1 MTEEKPTQDT
11 PELTEEA
18 KFKSKFPNKK
28 PTTTDFLRKRLH
40 KGVKY
45 FDSGDYNMAKSAE
58 KKKGSEKPL
67 PPRGNVSVSGEDID
81 IGEGIPT
88 PDKIPHRKQSVP
100 SKLVEN
106 QPQSQVQVTL

>member
-1 MTEEKPTQDT
+1 M
-11 PELTEEA
+11 
-18 KFKSKFPNKK
+18 
-28 PTTTDFLRKRLH
+28 
-40 KGVKY
+40 KY

-58 KKKGSEKPL
+58 RKNNLGKTIPA
-67 PPRGNVSVSGEDID
+67 RGNVSVMGEDID

-106 QPQSQVQVTL
+106 QPQPQVQVSI

>member
-1 MTEEKPTQDT
+1 MLYFQQ
-11 PELTEEA
+11 
-18 KFKSKFPNKK
+18 
-28 PTTTDFLRKRLH
+28 
-40 KGVKY
+40 VKY

-58 KKKGSEKPL
+58 KKKGLGKPV
-67 PPRGNVSVSGEDID
+67 PPRGNVNVMGEDID

-106 QPQSQVQVTL
+106 QPQPQVQVTI